1 MNEQQCGGES
11 FLCIFLLVYLW
22 PTLVGFSLLHQHF
35 NHLEMKLVRAYGG
48 FDINLRN
55 LVVIVRYFVLLDEA
69 VSYVFQSL
77 VSKLIS
83 IKHVDIT
90 LQVVKYGRPHH
101 HHHHL

>member
-1 MNEQQCGGES
+1 MNEQQYEGEP
-11 FLCIFLLVYLW
+11 FLASLLYLW
-22 PTLVGFSLLHQHF
+22 PALVGFSLLHQHF

-48 FDINLRN
+48 FHINLQN

-83 IKHVDIT
+83 IKHVYFT

>member
-1 MNEQQCGGES
+1 MHS
-11 FLCIFLLVYLW
+11 LASLLYLW
-22 PTLVGFSLLHQHF
+22 PALVGFSLLHQHF

-48 FDINLRN
+48 FHINLQN

-83 IKHVDIT
+83 IKHVYFT

>member
-1 MNEQQCGGES
+1 MHS
-11 FLCIFLLVYLW
+11 LASLLYLW
-22 PTLVGFSLLHQHF
+22 PALVGFSLLHQHF
-35 NHLEMKLVRAYGG
+35 NHLEMKLVRAYGR
-48 FDINLRN
+48 FNINLRN

-69 VSYVFQSL
+69 VSYVFQPL